1 MEYSSHLHLTPLAIN
16 YSVSSCLFYSW
27 SVDAPLLR
35 SGVRENARGAACVAR
50 LHRDG
55 RADARRAVCCRW
67 HSTDLRRGNVNEL
80 RTARYLGVHERTE
93 VFVSQGERDYVC
105 VCMCV
110 CKRERERG
118 LTGTVTTTAT
128 STTTRMTATTFS
140 TLSTLLALRHVR
152 PSVESELVW
161 RGEREGTPAF
171 ACLPACQPWTPA
183 VATPRGAGVPERP
196 RNRTS

>member
-1 MEYSSHLHLTPLAIN
+1 MGPLLIVRIEPPPKLLPLLDLFSHHKVSFSLVRMEYSSHLHLTPLAIN

-55 RADARRAVCCRW
+55 KADARRADCCRW

-93 VFVSQGERDYVC
+93 VFVSQGRETTC
-105 VCMCV
+105 VYICACV
-110 CKRERERG
+110 RGREREG
-118 LTGTVTTTAT
+118 
-128 STTTRMTATTFS
+128 
-140 TLSTLLALRHVR
+140 
-152 PSVESELVW
+152 W
-161 RGEREGTPAF
+161 QER
-171 ACLPACQPWTPA
+171 
-183 VATPRGAGVPERP
+183 
-196 RNRTS
+196 